1 MPAAC
6 GLACE
11 VCGALIAEVCPIGG
25 CVAGTDPKAPEKL
38 ERASK
43 ATMGQPC
50 LLLECAINKK
60 EGHCLSCAEFPC
72 DVHYKQELFSK
83 KTLDLIKGLKERM
96 QNP

>member
-11 VCGALIAEVCPIGG
+11 VCGALAAGGCHMGG

-38 ERASK
+38 EKFK
-43 ATMGQPC
+43 AAYGQPC
-50 LLLECAINKK
+50 LILECAINKQQ
-60 EGHCLSCAEFPC
+60 GYCLSCAEFPC

-83 KTLDLIKGLKERM
+83 KSLDMIKGLKEKM
-96 QNP
+96 QGS

>member
-1 MPAAC
+1 MPGAC

-11 VCGALIAEVCPIGG
+11 VCGAQVAEACSMGG

-38 ERASK
+38 EKFK
-43 ATMGQPC
+43 AAYGQPC

-60 EGHCLSCAEFPC
+60 EGYCLSCAEFPC

-83 KTLDLIKGLKERM
+83 KTLDLIKDLKERM